1 MLASGRVVFSSNTSP
16 TGRGGAVCLQAGL
29 LVTTSSPGST
39 CTFSGDVGSARTF
52 LHRFQ
57 SPSPLSF
64 AHSSILRLC
73 FNLSISRT
81 PLLCRFAVE
90 IQYKPRTCV
99 HITPHHRTSCRSL
112 HEQFRRLWWCNLRA
126 GQLAFFTWRSTSP
139 KVCASVH
146 TRNAHVMSI
155 FVLVDFFSS
164 SCVRRNK
171 LTS

>member
-73 FNLSISRT
+73 FNLSNSRT
-81 PLLCRFAVE
+81 PLLCGFAVE

-99 HITPHHRTSCRSL
+99 HISPHHQTSCRSL

-126 GQLAFFTWRSTSP
+126 GQFAFFKRHSDPP
-139 KVCASVH
+139 KVCASVR
-146 TRNAHVMSI
+146 TRNVHAKSI
-155 FVLVDFFSS
+155 FFVFFDFISS
-164 SCVRRNK
+164 PCVR
-171 LTS
+171 